1 MAAATKMQEMM
12 GARSMGHMAL
22 HYRKVEEGPL
32 AARLLGMLGYVLTQD
47 LLLPSGAHFYR
58 FVVDARHRS
67 RGDGI
72 IYLSLIPDAQRDLME
87 AIHGAL
93 NVGTDHEH
101 PAVAVMRAKLEED
114 PEYGFHYG
122 TLLESLEDLETIF
135 LSLEDAN
142 RNDPELKGR
151 LKLVYN
157 RALPGN
163 ADVDGR
169 LDASPIY
176 GGVTRHAYGRNG
188 VQAFLETD
196 ILSSGMLGEA
206 MMLEFDYVFP
216 GHANHI
222 LSVVEWE
229 RENKRKMS

>member
-1 MAAATKMQEMM
+1 MAKRQDLV
-12 GARSMGHMAL
+12 GARSMGHLAL
-22 HYRKVEEGPL
+22 HYKTPEEGPL

-58 FVVDARHRS
+58 FVVDPRHQP

-72 IYLSLIPDAQRDLME
+72 IYLSLIPDAQRELMRV
-87 AIHGAL
+87 IHDAL
-93 NVGTDHEH
+93 NVGTDQEH
-101 PAVAVMRAKLEED
+101 PAVVVMRAKLEND
-114 PEYGFHYG
+114 PEYSFHYG
-122 TLLESLEDLETIF
+122 TLLESLEDLENMF
-135 LSLEDAN
+135 VALEDAN

-163 ADVDGR
+163 HDVDAR

-176 GGVTRHAYGRNG
+176 GGVTRYAYGKNG

-196 ILSSGMLGEA
+196 ILSSGMLGET

-216 GHANHI
+216 GYANHV

-229 RENKRKMS
+229 

>member
-1 MAAATKMQEMM
+1 MATAAKTQEMV

-22 HYRKVEEGPL
+22 HYKKPEEGPL

-47 LLLPSGAHFYR
+47 LLLPSGDHFYR
-58 FVVDARHRS
+58 FVVDSRHQP

-72 IYLSLIPDAQRDLME
+72 VYLSLLPEAQRDLMD
-87 AIHGAL
+87 AIHKAL
-93 NVGTDHEH
+93 HVGTEQEH
-101 PAVAVMRAKLEED
+101 PAVIAMRAKLEED
-114 PEYGFHYG
+114 PEYSFHYG
-122 TLLESLEDLETIF
+122 TLLESLEDLEAMF
-135 LSLEDAN
+135 LALEDAN
-142 RNDPELKGR
+142 KNDPELQGR

-163 ADVDGR
+163 AEVDAR

-176 GGVTRHAYGRNG
+176 GGVTRYAYGKNG

-196 ILSSGMLGEA
+196 ILSSGMLGET

-216 GHANHI
+216 GYANHM

-229 RENKRKMS
+229 

>member
-1 MAAATKMQEMM
+1 MATALKAQDLV

-22 HYRKVEEGPL
+22 HYKTAEEGPL

-58 FVVDARHRS
+58 FVVESRHQP

-72 IYLSLIPDAQRDLME
+72 VYLSLIPDAQRELME
-87 AIHGAL
+87 VIHSAL

-101 PAVAVMRAKLEED
+101 PAVVAMRARLEED
-114 PEYGFHYG
+114 PEYSFHYG
-122 TLLESLEDLETIF
+122 TLLESLEDLETMF
-135 LSLEDAN
+135 VALEDAN
-142 RNDPELKGR
+142 QNDPELTGR

-157 RALPGN
+157 RAQPGN
-163 ADVDGR
+163 PDVDAR

-176 GGVTRHAYGRNG
+176 GNVTRYAYGKNG

-196 ILSSGMLGEA
+196 ILSSGMLGET

-216 GHANHI
+216 GYANHV

-229 RENKRKMS
+229 

>member
-1 MAAATKMQEMM
+1 MATALKSEALT

-22 HYRKVEEGPL
+22 HYKKAEDGPL
-32 AARLLGMLGYVLTQD
+32 AARLLGMLGYIQTQD
-47 LLLPSGAHFYR
+47 LTLPDGSHFYR
-58 FVVDARHRS
+58 FVVDSRHHP

-72 IYLSLIPDAQRDLME
+72 VYLSRVPDAQLDLMN

-93 NVGTDHEH
+93 KVGTNEEH
-101 PAVAVMRAKLEED
+101 PAVRAMRERMDQD

-122 TLLESLEDLETIF
+122 TLFDSLEDLENVFTT
-135 LSLEDAN
+135 LEDAN

-157 RALPGN
+157 RSLPGTPE
-163 ADVDGR
+163 VDAR

-176 GGVTRHAYGRNG
+176 KDATRFAYGKNG

-196 ILSSGMLGEA
+196 ILSSGLLGET
-206 MMLEFDYVFP
+206 MILEFDYVFP
-216 GHANHI
+216 GYANHV

-229 RENKRKMS
+229 

>member
-1 MAAATKMQEMM
+1 MATALKAQDLV

-22 HYRKVEEGPL
+22 HYKTAEEGPL

-58 FVVDARHRS
+58 FVVDSRHQP

-72 IYLSLIPDAQRDLME
+72 VYLSLIPDAQRELME
-87 AIHGAL
+87 VIHSAL

-101 PAVAVMRAKLEED
+101 PAVVAMRARLEED
-114 PEYGFHYG
+114 PEYSFHYG
-122 TLLESLEDLETIF
+122 TLLESLEDLETMF
-135 LSLEDAN
+135 VALEDAN
-142 RNDPELKGR
+142 QNDPELKGR

-163 ADVDGR
+163 PDVDAR

-176 GGVTRHAYGRNG
+176 GNVTRYAYGKNG
-188 VQAFLETD
+188 VQAFLETN
-196 ILSSGMLGEA
+196 ILSSGMLGET

-216 GHANHI
+216 GYANHV

-229 RENKRKMS
+229 

>member
-1 MAAATKMQEMM
+1 MATALKAQDLV

-22 HYRKVEEGPL
+22 HYKTAEEGPL

-47 LLLPSGAHFYR
+47 LLLPSGANFYR
-58 FVVDARHRS
+58 FVVDPRHQP

-72 IYLSLIPDAQRDLME
+72 VYLSLIPDAQRELME
-87 AIHGAL
+87 VIHGAL

-101 PAVAVMRAKLEED
+101 PAVIAMRARLEED
-114 PEYGFHYG
+114 PEYSFHYG
-122 TLLESLEDLETIF
+122 TLLESLEDLETMF
-135 LSLEDAN
+135 VALEDAN

-163 ADVDGR
+163 PDVDAR

-176 GGVTRHAYGRNG
+176 GGVTRYAYGKNG

-196 ILSSGMLGEA
+196 ILSSGILGET

-216 GHANHI
+216 GYANHV

-229 RENKRKMS
+229 

>member
-1 MAAATKMQEMM
+1 MAKRQPLV
-12 GARSMGHMAL
+12 GARSMGHLAL
-22 HYRKVEEGPL
+22 HYKAPEEGPL

-58 FVVDARHRS
+58 FVVDARHQP

-72 IYLSLIPDAQRDLME
+72 VYLSLIPDAQRALME
-87 AIHGAL
+87 VIHGAL
-93 NVGTDHEH
+93 NVGTNHEH
-101 PAVAVMRAKLEED
+101 PAVVAMRAKLEDD
-114 PEYGFHYG
+114 PEYSFHYG
-122 TLLESLEDLETIF
+122 TLLESLEDLENMF
-135 LSLEDAN
+135 VVLEDAN
-142 RNDPELKGR
+142 RHDPELMGR

-163 ADVDGR
+163 PDVDAR

-176 GGVTRHAYGRNG
+176 ADVTRYAYGKNG

-196 ILSSGMLGEA
+196 ILSSGMLGET

-216 GHANHI
+216 GYANHV

-229 RENKRKMS
+229 

>member
-1 MAAATKMQEMM
+1 MATMPKTEAML

-22 HYRKVEEGPL
+22 HYKNNAEGPL
-32 AARLLGMLGYVLTQD
+32 AARLLSMLGYVETQD
-47 LLLPSGAHFYR
+47 LVLPNGAHFYR
-58 FVVDARHRS
+58 FVVDPRHNP

-72 IYLSLIPDAQRDLME
+72 VFLAPMPEAQRELMDV
-87 AIHGAL
+87 IHGAL

-101 PAVAVMRAKLEED
+101 PAVVAMRQKMDED
-114 PEYGFHYG
+114 PEYSFHYG
-122 TLLESLEDLETIF
+122 TLMESLEDLEKIF

-157 RALPGN
+157 RGLPGN
-163 ADVDGR
+163 PDVDAR

-176 GGVTRHAYGRNG
+176 RGVTRYAYGKNG
-188 VQAFLETD
+188 VQAFVETD
-196 ILSSGMLGEA
+196 LLTSGILGET
-206 MMLEFDYVFP
+206 MILEFDFVFP
-216 GHANHI
+216 GYDRHV

-229 RENKRKMS
+229 

>member
-1 MAAATKMQEMM
+1 MATLAEDKPLTLQ

-22 HYRKVEEGPL
+22 HYRHKEEGPL
-32 AARLLGMLGYVLTQD
+32 AARLLEMLGYVKTQD

-58 FVVDARHRS
+58 FVVDSRHTP

-72 IYLSLIPDAQRDLME
+72 VYLSVVPDAQRDLMA
-87 AIHGAL
+87 AIHDAL
-93 NVGTDHEH
+93 GVGTDNEH
-101 PAVAVMRAKLEED
+101 PAVVAMREALVQD
-114 PEYGFHYG
+114 PEYSFHYG
-122 TLLESLEDLETIF
+122 TLLESLEDLEAIF
-135 LSLEDAN
+135 LRLEEAN
-142 RNDPELKGR
+142 KNDPELKGR

-163 ADVDGR
+163 PEVDAR

-176 GGVTRHAYGRNG
+176 GDVKRYAYGKNG

-196 ILSSGMLGEA
+196 ILSSGILGET

-216 GHANHI
+216 GYERHV
-222 LSVVEWE
+222 LSIVEWE
-229 RENKRKMS
+229 